1 MPKDRVF
8 KAMLRRH
15 PEAKELAADRFEG
28 ALVRE
33 ASNLWDSKNNKWKC
47 DLKLAALVL
56 ELVEIHCQKRK
67 LQNFPYLESEKKLLG
82 KFRE

>member
-8 KAMLRRH
+8 KAMLKRH

-47 DLKLAALVL
+47 DLKVAWAALR
-56 ELVEIHCQKRK
+56 LVEIHCQKAK
-67 LQNFPYLESEKKLLG
+67 LEKFPYLESEKKLLR
-82 KFRE
+82 KLRE